1 MSPAVGRHWFTIL
14 VTRPGLLPGAGT
26 ANESADP
33 DGAFWGQEAAVIDW
47 KNHRHRAELTR
58 VLRFGI
64 VGLASTALYMG
75 LFTLLLQL
83 MPPVPASVLAYALS
97 AVANF
102 IVQSRFTFRAPLHA
116 AGMVRFICMNLFCM
130 GVNSSLLWIA
140 TSPLLLPP
148 IPSQL
153 VITLFVAGLSY
164 LISKYWVYAN
174 QPGSAQPVSGGPGEA
189 I

>member
-1 MSPAVGRHWFTIL
+1 MFLQGVGK
-14 VTRPGLLPGAGT
+14 
-26 ANESADP
+26 
-33 DGAFWGQEAAVIDW
+33 QEAAVIDW
-47 KNHRHRAELTR
+47 QNHRHRAELTR
-58 VLRFGI
+58 VLRFGL

-75 LFTLLLQL
+75 LFALLLL
-83 MPPVPASVLAYALS
+83 IMPPVPASVLAYAIS

-102 IVQSRFTFRAPLHA
+102 VVQSRFTFRAPLHA
-116 AGMVRFICMNLFCM
+116 AGAVRFICMHLFCM

-140 TSPLLLPP
+140 TSPLQLPP

-164 LISKYWVYAN
+164 LISKYWVYAI
-174 QPGSAQPVSGGPGEA
+174 QPVAGGSGET